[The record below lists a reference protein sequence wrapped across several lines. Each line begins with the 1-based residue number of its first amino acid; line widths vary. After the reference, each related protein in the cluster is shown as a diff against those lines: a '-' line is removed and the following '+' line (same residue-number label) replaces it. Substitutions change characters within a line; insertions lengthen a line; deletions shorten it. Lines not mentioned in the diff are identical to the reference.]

1 MMNDHNFS
9 FSSILFSFTDA
20 GNARDSRGK
29 EGAFHCSLALSPLG
43 NIQTFMCKF
52 VSEMA
57 TVHFQSQRFYLPDNY
72 SMRFIIYN

>member
-20 GNARDSRGK
+20 GNARGSRGK

-57 TVHFQSQRFYLPDNY
+57 TVHGYAALLFTGQLLDE
-72 SMRFIIYN
+72 IYHL